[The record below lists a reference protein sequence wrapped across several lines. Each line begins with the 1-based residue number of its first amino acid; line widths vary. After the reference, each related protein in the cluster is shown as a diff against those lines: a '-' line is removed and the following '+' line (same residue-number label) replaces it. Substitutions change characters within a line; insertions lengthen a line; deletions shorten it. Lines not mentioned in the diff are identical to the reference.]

1 MLDGLPPRLLLHET
15 EDGLALEPL
24 IAIVDDDVSFREAL
38 VGLMRVGGYKA
49 KAYESGRSVLGS
61 GALEAVS
68 LFLLDMQMPEMSG
81 LDLHKQIRG
90 LGHQQPVIFLTG
102 MRDARVKAEAISL
115 GAGFIAKPFDPD
127 ELLAC
132 IQTALAGAP

>member
-1 MLDGLPPRLLLHET
+1 MKPRI
-15 EDGLALEPL
+15 DLAQEPL

-38 VGLMRVGGYKA
+38 VGLMRVGGYTA
-49 KAYESGRSVLGS
+49 KAYASGPLVLDS
-61 GALEAVS
+61 GALDAVS

-102 MRDARVKAEAISL
+102 MRDARVKAEAIAL
-115 GAGFIAKPFDPD
+115 GARFMSKPFDPD

-132 IQTALAGAP
+132 VQITLAGAV